1 MERRGGRLRRVEDI
15 VVDIPVG
22 NLAETDVLPGDVDI
36 QVAGVEVDIERVMD
50 NGLWAELC

>member
-1 MERRGGRLRRVEDI
+1 MERRGGGLRRVKDI